1 MHKKKI
7 FSSIIFFILGVI
19 LFWYVYR
26 NFDFSELINAL
37 HNLRFGW
44 IIVSIGFGL
53 LSHFIRALRWK
64 MLINTMGYKPVTFNL
79 FLSVIILYFTNLI
92 IPRGGEVSRCVVISK
107 YEKVPFVKL
116 VGTVFVERITD
127 LFAFLLILFVLVIW
141 QLGFFETVLSYPGFQ
156 IDFSSLHFKL
166 FPGLLILILIAI
178 LVFVLVKFY
187 IFNKIYLKLKQ
198 LKGEFIEGISVILH
212 MKEKIK
218 YIVYTFVIFILWLLM
233 LYAMFFAYPPT
244 DKLSF
249 IVALLTYAL
258 GTLAYLLPIQ
268 AGIGAWHFIVINC
281 LFFYGI
287 DKESGM
293 IFALV
298 AHTFTNLIYL
308 LIGPIAM
315 AFLPIVN
322 NKNTEYQK
330 IKQEMK

>member
-1 MHKKKI
+1 
-7 FSSIIFFILGVI
+7 
-19 LFWYVYR
+19 
-26 NFDFSELINAL
+26 
-37 HNLRFGW
+37 
-44 IIVSIGFGL
+44 
-53 LSHFIRALRWK
+53 
-64 MLINTMGYKPVTFNL
+64 
-79 FLSVIILYFTNLI
+79 
-92 IPRGGEVSRCVVISK
+92 
-107 YEKVPFVKL
+107 VKL